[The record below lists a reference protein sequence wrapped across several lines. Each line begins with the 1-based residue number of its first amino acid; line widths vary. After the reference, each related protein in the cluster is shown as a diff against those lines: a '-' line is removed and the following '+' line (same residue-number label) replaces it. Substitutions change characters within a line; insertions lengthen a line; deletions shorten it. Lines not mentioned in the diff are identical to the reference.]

1 MLKVQLK
8 YPFYFMD
15 AYLTNDTFFLIAF
28 ATSVLGALLFRSDDL
43 MMA

>member
-28 ATSVLGALLFRSDDL
+28 ATSVFRSFIVQI
-43 MMA
+43 